1 MCLMSCSFF
10 FNDTATTEIYTYGHT
25 LSLHDALPICC
36 GTISA
41 SRHGLGCRFDAP
53 VNGVTDGAARAA
65 YCSCRR
71 AGSRPRRRWGIPM
84 MYNRGTGRQPA
95 RLAIQAAALF
105 AAGSMLVPAVH
116 AQSRSAPEAVEPG
129 AKEIGRAACRERVGQ
144 HV

>member
-71 AGSRPRRRWGIPM
+71 AGSRPRRRRSEEHTSELQSLMRISYAVFCLKKNIKYIIM
-84 MYNRGTGRQPA
+84 NTSQYDNNHIADVHYRQ
-95 RLAIQAAALF
+95 RTNKQIY
-105 AAGSMLVPAVH
+105 
-116 AQSRSAPEAVEPG
+116 
-129 AKEIGRAACRERVGQ
+129 
-144 HV
+144 